1 MVHDLVR
8 GTVANVGIFNGF
20 FASMHEAFDYGVVEG
35 EAKEEWWDASLP
47 AYNINSIVGA
57 QHGGYK

>member
-1 MVHDLVR
+1 MKR
-8 GTVANVGIFNGF
+8 
-20 FASMHEAFDYGVVEG
+20 FDYGVVEG